1 MILTEDKTY
10 TISLEQEDCGS
21 TTGLVNKNTEL
32 VFSNKELLHAVV
44 TCGMPIQRM
53 TASFLSKKKLELTY
67 KMFLVE
73 TALDT
78 EGDRLKKA
86 KRIAYLDSSEKSVMS
101 YYMGMFLTK
110 LISGRLYGAD
120 YLTHLNLISSIDFL
134 KQLLALAKD
143 LLEEEKKKDEPQDKR
158 AQARAALTD
167 LFQSIKTEDTPIIVE
182 QVVNDI
188 DNEVVNI
195 VRQFNDAFQSVTA
208 RREIKK
214 KLRAILWV
222 KYQIKDNDVFE
233 RAYQYIEM
241 YY

>member
-1 MILTEDKTY
+1 MPAKIIDFTAPHKRKTESEIE
-10 TISLEQEDCGS
+10 ISKVE
-21 TTGLVNKNTEL
+21 
-32 VFSNKELLHAVV
+32 
-44 TCGMPIQRM
+44 
-53 TASFLSKKKLELTY
+53 
-67 KMFLVE
+67 KM
-73 TALDT
+73 ALD
-78 EGDRLKKA
+78 KK
-86 KRIAYLDSSEKSVMS
+86 MS
-101 YYMGMFLTK
+101 YGQYVAM
-110 LISGRLYGAD
+110 
-120 YLTHLNLISSIDFL
+120 
-134 KQLLALAKD
+134 
-143 LLEEEKKKDEPQDKR
+143 LEEEKKKDEPQDKR